1 MNNKYNIIWSNV
13 GNFDKYLN
21 RFKKKD
27 NINFLEIGSFEGFS
41 TNYFLDNFLDG
52 DKCFITCIDP
62 FVKYSEST
70 ENLITGVDNYIN
82 SETYNNFIQNTK
94 KNKERIISHKGY
106 SQIILPQLKTKF
118 HFIYIDGDHSSSAV
132 YSDAIKSFE
141 LLLIDGIMIFD
152 DYLWGIDRKL
162 IIAIFGKIFV
172 NRYPKNIFERSIKK
186 LKDLLIRVYRKKY
199 YDSLPKKAI
208 DKFLFEYKEK
218 IDILDINGQA
228 VIKKIKH

>member
-1 MNNKYNIIWSNV
+1 LNNNYNIIWSRV
-13 GNFDKYLN
+13 GNFNKYLN
-21 RFKKKD
+21 RFKKKN

-62 FVKYSEST
+62 FIKYSEAT
-70 ENLITGVDNYIN
+70 ENLITRVDNYIN
-82 SETYNNFIQNTK
+82 SNTYNKFLQNTM
-94 KNKERIISHKGY
+94 KNKERIILYKGY
-106 SQIILPQLKTKF
+106 SQNILPQLKTKF

-152 DYLWGIDRKL
+152 DYLWGVDKKL
-162 IIAIFGKIFV
+162 IIAIFGKIFI
-172 NRYPKNIFERSIKK
+172 NRYPKNIFERYIKE
-186 LKDLLIRVYRKKY
+186 LKNLLSRVYRKKY
-199 YDSLPKKAI
+199 HDSLPKKAI

-218 IDILDINGQA
+218 IDILHINEQV

>member
-1 MNNKYNIIWSNV
+1 MSNKYNIIWSNV

-27 NINFLEIGSFEGFS
+27 NIHFLEIGSFEGFS

-70 ENLITGVDNYIN
+70 KNLITGVDNYIN
-82 SETYNNFIQNTK
+82 SETYNKFLENTK
-94 KNKERIISHKGY
+94 KHKERIILHKGY
-106 SQIILPQLKTKF
+106 SQNILPQLKNKF

-132 YSDAIKSFE
+132 YNDAIKSFE

-162 IIAIFGKIFV
+162 IISIFGKVFI
-172 NRYPKNIFERSIKK
+172 NRYPENIFEKYLKK
-186 LKDLLIRVYRKKY
+186 LKDLFSRIYRKKY

-208 DKFLFEYKEK
+208 DNFLFEYKEK
-218 IDILDINGQA
+218 IDILNIDGQA
-228 VIKKIKH
+228 VINKIKH